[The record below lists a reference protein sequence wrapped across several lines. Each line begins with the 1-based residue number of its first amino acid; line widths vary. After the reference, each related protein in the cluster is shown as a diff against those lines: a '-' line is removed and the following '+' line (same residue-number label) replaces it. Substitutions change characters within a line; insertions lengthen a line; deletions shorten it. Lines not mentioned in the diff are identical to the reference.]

1 MSYYDPEV
9 YNFEA
14 LNDENKDKVISF
26 DLAVK
31 ALKCFKENVDEEYE
45 DLPEK
50 LRELFVEFA
59 ENVIDRALN
68 SLVYVRLELIVSLVD
83 GQTE

>member
-31 ALKCFKENVDEEYE
+31 ALENFKEDVDEEYA
-45 DLPEK
+45 DIPEK
-50 LRELFVEFA
+50 LRELFIELA
-59 ENVIDRALN
+59 EDVIDRALG
-68 SLVYVRLELIVSLVD
+68 SLAYERLELIVSLVD
-83 GQTE
+83 GQSE